1 MKEAAP
7 TKDVSFPWFSSYIL
21 KVLFIFFFA
30 LSLRLYMVDSV
41 PLGVRNDEASFGY
54 NAYSILET
62 GKDEH
67 GEKYPLIFKAFGD
80 QKLPAYMYS
89 IVPAVKIFGLNNLA
103 VRLPSVLAGTFSAL
117 IFYCIVLRFAY
128 IRRYAFL
135 AALLFAASPWSI
147 ILSRSAYESNLGL
160 MFFLGGLYF
169 LIRSIKDRD
178 RNSAIVTGVLFGL
191 SWYSYIAYR
200 LVTVLLL
207 VLTYLYTSV
216 KNRSFKKNQLI
227 LPMIALL
234 ITVIPL
240 FPSLL
245 SQQGTARFEQ
255 VGLLSDD
262 GPVMEIIEA
271 RTFCMDHFPRILCYA
286 DSNKLLVYG
295 RNMLNSFVQT
305 ISPEY
310 LFINGDDHTAYLD
323 AEHFGNLHYY
333 LLPFYILG
341 LAIML
346 RRIFVHQHER
356 AELIILCGFLI
367 STLPAV
373 LTHGPH
379 LVRISS
385 LLPFLIL
392 ITVFGIAFTEDLI
405 KKTPWTRLY
414 QTFHIFT
421 AIAFGFIFLFNYV
434 GISIPKNDV
443 SFLSHTYRLVE
454 YLDTLPHDKPV
465 YVYKIPEIV
474 TFYAYVNSV
483 SPESYHKLAKYPAAD
498 VQGFSHANSYLNI
511 HYSEKNHDELICT
524 TKDTHALFVAHEG
537 LDATV
542 KPVKII
548 YSSSKVHKMYYIYD
562 LFSLPQ
568 PNCDEFKK

>member
-1 MKEAAP
+1 MQLKGTAFVWSR
-7 TKDVSFPWFSSYIL
+7 TIIL
-21 KVLFIFFFA
+21 KLLFIFFFA
-30 LSLRLYMVDSV
+30 LSLRLYQVDSI

-67 GEKYPLIFKAFGD
+67 GKKYPLIFRAFGD

-89 IVPAVKIFGLNNLA
+89 IVPAIKVFGMNNLA

-117 IFYCIVLRFAY
+117 IFYFIAMRFAY
-128 IRRYAFL
+128 IKKHAFL
-135 AALLFAASPWSI
+135 AALLFAASPWSV

-160 MFFLGGLYF
+160 MFFLGGFYF
-169 LIRSIKDRD
+169 LVRSIQDKDRT
-178 RNSAIVTGVLFGL
+178 SAIVTGVLFGL

-200 LVTVLLL
+200 LITLILLIWSF
-207 VLTYLYTSV
+207 LYTSV
-216 KNRSFKKNQLI
+216 KKKSIKKNQLI

-234 ITVIPL
+234 ITVLPL

-245 SQQGTARFEQ
+245 SKQGTARFEQ

-271 RTFCMDHFPRILCYA
+271 RTFCMESFPKILCYV

-305 ISPEY
+305 ISPDY
-310 LFINGDDHTAYLD
+310 LFINGDAHTAYLD

-333 LLPFYILG
+333 LLPFYLLG
-341 LAIML
+341 LAIL
-346 RRIFVHQHER
+346 IKRIFTNQQEN
-356 AELIILCGFLI
+356 AELLILSGFLI
-367 STLPAV
+367 STIPAV

-385 LLPFLIL
+385 LLPFLL
-392 ITVFGIAFTEDLI
+392 IICIFGIAFIEELI
-405 KKTPWTRLY
+405 KKAPWRNLY
-414 QTFHIFT
+414 QPIHVLV
-421 AIAFGFIFLFNYV
+421 AIAFGYIFLFNYV
-434 GISIPKNDV
+434 GISIPKNEV
-443 SFLSHTYRLVE
+443 AFLSHTYGLVE

-465 YVYKIPEIV
+465 YVYKVPEIV

-483 SPESYHKLAKYPAAD
+483 SPESYHKIAQYPAPDAL
-498 VQGFSHANSYLNI
+498 GFSHASSYLNI
-511 HYSEKNHDELICT
+511 HYSDKNHDELICT
-524 TKDTHALFVAHEG
+524 TKDTHALFVAQEL
-537 LDATV
+537 LDPII
-542 KPVKII
+542 KPIKII
-548 YSSSKVHKMYYIYD
+548 YSSNKVHAMYYIYD